1 MRVSE
6 LLIDSSAFLRKVFAR
21 FSPSLQNPDYL
32 HIMILEGVRSM
43 DIEIEPKSKT
53 EEFFEKIREKAESL
67 LFAVVLKIPEQLVPS
82 FVMNWMKRY
91 VEKRKQELQEQ
102 LIKQRW
108 EQMKLEKVVAEIRQQ
123 DRTKAPQED

>member
-1 MRVSE
+1 MNS
-6 LLIDSSAFLRKVFAR
+6 DAFLYKISGLFN
-21 FSPSLQNPDYL
+21 PSLQNPEYL
-32 HIMILEGVRSM
+32 HIILVEGVRNM
-43 DIEIEPKSKT
+43 DIEIKKKSRT
-53 EEFFEKIREKAESL
+53 EEFFEKMRKMAESL
-67 LFAVVLKIPEQLVPS
+67 LFAVVLKIPERFVPS

-91 VEKRKQELQEQ
+91 IEKRKQELQEQ

>member
-1 MRVSE
+1 MAER
-6 LLIDSSAFLRKVFAR
+6 
-21 FSPSLQNPDYL
+21 
-32 HIMILEGVRSM
+32 
-43 DIEIEPKSKT
+43 
-53 EEFFEKIREKAESL
+53 FFEKMRKMAESL
-67 LFAVVLKIPEQLVPS
+67 LFAVVLKIPERFVPS

-91 VEKRKQELQEQ
+91 IEKRKQELQEQ